1 MKILQAISAG
11 ELVPL
16 SKDNLTETSR
26 VKWMYRYIKLYFK
39 STKTHGEKKR
49 MNTLAAV

>member
-1 MKILQAISAG
+1 MKNLQAISAG

-26 VKWMYRYIKLYFK
+26 VKWMYLKLYFK
-39 STKTHGEKKR
+39 STKHMEKK
-49 MNTLAAV
+49 NN